1 MAYKLMI
8 GFDSLVALVF
18 LYFFVVGVG
27 DGSVSSF
34 NIVLWLGILALLA
47 AVLIGGYKLHEAG
60 RTKLA
65 LGVLAIV
72 ALPGLAY
79 VLFFGAIIILQPRWN

>member
-1 MAYKLMI
+1 MAYKLMM
-8 GFDSLVALVF
+8 GFDALVALVF
-18 LYFFVVGVG
+18 VYFFVVGVG

-34 NIVLWLGILALLA
+34 NIVMWLGILALLA
-47 AVLIGGYKLHEAG
+47 AVLIGGYKLHAAG
-60 RTKLA
+60 KTKAA